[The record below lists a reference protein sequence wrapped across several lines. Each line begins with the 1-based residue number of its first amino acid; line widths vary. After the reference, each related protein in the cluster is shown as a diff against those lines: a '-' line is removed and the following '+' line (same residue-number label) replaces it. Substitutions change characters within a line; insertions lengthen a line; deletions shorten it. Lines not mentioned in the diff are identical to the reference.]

1 MNMRLLG
8 APTIA
13 DVVPGMVDT
22 SALGYSNGGL
32 TMYDANC
39 EYRCSVKEDALMI
52 RAWRQRREDESGRSQ
67 GQAVRL

>member
-39 EYRCSVKEDALMI
+39 EYRCDV
-52 RAWRQRREDESGRSQ
+52 RRMR
-67 GQAVRL
+67 